1 MRVVL
6 QGGYD
11 LVRRNATRVCDEYI
25 TEQCIHSK
33 GADACMYEALQ
44 RQAAQSTEAAQRT
57 RNILLAV
64 LLPLAGEA

>member
-1 MRVVL
+1 MCML

-25 TEQCIHSK
+25 TQQCIQNK
-33 GADACMYEALQ
+33 GAGACMYEALQ
-44 RQAAQSTEAAQRT
+44 RQASQSKDASQSTRT
-57 RNILLAV
+57 ILLAV